1 MDFYGEKYIS
11 DAENYVAFDIETTG
25 LDGSEIVDFAAI
37 KIRGGRVDGTYRT
50 FIKPKKPI
58 PEDVTLI
65 NGISNEMVACA
76 PTFSEVAGDIL
87 DFFGDD
93 IIVGHCLEKF
103 SLKILCDE
111 LVRYGFDPIQND
123 YIDLMDVA
131 HKLYGVSLGSYGLKS
146 IARHLNVKIEGG
158 IGALRDTRII
168 FECYEKMCRTLREDS
183 KSENIYSELSD
194 DLHSLIGKIKRKKN
208 VSEIRRALV
217 SLHKNEL
224 CDPVYRCAVY
234 IPLIKYEFYI
244 DRFEKDLR
252 GELVGAKRDFE
263 RGLLGR
269 MTIRDIERLKADID
283 YCLDRL
289 NKPRKKN
296 FLFFWR

>member
-1 MDFYGEKYIS
+1 MDFYGVKYIC

-25 LDGSEIVDFAAI
+25 LDGSEIVDIAAI
-37 KIRGGRVDGTYRT
+37 RVRDGVVDGTYRT
-50 FIKPKKPI
+50 FIKPIKPI
-58 PEDVTLI
+58 PEEVTLI

-111 LVRYGFDPIQND
+111 LLRCGFAPIQND
-123 YIDLMDVA
+123 YIDLMDMA
-131 HKLYGVSLGSYGLKS
+131 QRLYGVALGSYGLKS
-146 IARHLNVKIEGG
+146 IARHQDVKINGSF
-158 IGALRDTRII
+158 GALRDARMI
-168 FECYEKMCRTLREDS
+168 FECYQKMCSVMREDT
-183 KSENIYSELSD
+183 KNENIYCELSD
-194 DLHSLIGKIKRKKN
+194 DLHALIGKMKRKKN

-217 SLHKNEL
+217 SLNKDEL
-224 CDPVYRCAVY
+224 CDPVFRCAVY
-234 IPLIKYEFYI
+234 IPLIKYELYI
-244 DRFEKDLR
+244 NRFEEGLR
-252 GELVGAKRDFE
+252 EELVGAKRDFE
-263 RGLLGR
+263 RGLFGR
-269 MTIRDIERLKADID
+269 MSIKDIERVKEDID

-289 NKPRKKN
+289 NKPRKRN